1 MLFGMGRPLRI
12 LQAEY
17 PYHVTTRTNGRVF
30 VFKKWTYKIIINVLV
45 EAAKRFDVHIHH
57 FKMMTN
63 HYHLTLTTPIANIS
77 DILWFI
83 NNQIAKKYN
92 RRMGITGHLW
102 GERFHSTIIETDKHA
117 VRCVIYLYTNG
128 VRAGMCNRAS
138 EDEQLSTFEFY
149 ARGKKVEFIVT
160 EDDVYLMLG
169 KNRRERQ
176 EEFVRLVDQPMDE
189 EEIEA
194 IRSGLRKLFY
204 GSADFVER
212 MKARY
217 LNRQ

>member
-1 MLFGMGRPLRI
+1 MGRPFRI
-12 LQAEY
+12 LQNEY

-30 VFKKWTYKIIINVLV
+30 VFKKWTYKLIIKVLV
-45 EAAKRFDVHIHH
+45 EVTKRFDVQIHH

-63 HYHLTLTTPIANIS
+63 HYHLTLKTPSANIS
-77 DILWFI
+77 EILWFI
-83 NNQIAKKYN
+83 NNQIAKRYN
-92 RRMGITGHLW
+92 RRMGVTGHLW
-102 GERFHSTIIETDKHA
+102 GERFHSTIIENALHA
-117 VRCVIYLYTNG
+117 LRCVIYLYTNG
-128 VRAGMCNRAS
+128 VRAGMCSRAS

-169 KNRRERQ
+169 NNRKERQ
-176 EEFVRLVDQPMDE
+176 EAFVQMVDQPMDD
-189 EEIEA
+189 EEIKA

-217 LNRQ
+217 VSRA